1 MTPRERFIAAL
12 ERRPLT
18 GLVPHFELVF
28 YLTMEAFGT
37 VHPTH
42 RVFRQWNQMS
52 AHEQDLQV
60 RDVARVYV
68 ETARRY
74 GHSAIHVQEDPANF
88 EWTSRVLAAIREMS
102 GDTYF
107 LGLHGDPT
115 FAIPDGDGMLA
126 FSEALYEE
134 PESLHRRAERQL
146 AECIEQTERYVKAG
160 GLLDG
165 IFLCSDYCFNTN
177 PFLSPSMFGEFITPY
192 LSRVIRAY
200 RDMGLYTIKHTDGNI
215 MPIVDQMIECNPHA
229 LHSLDPQAGVDL
241 REMRRRYR
249 DKVCLIGNVNC
260 GLLQTGTEEECIRDV
275 ERALR
280 DGMADGP
287 GYIFATSNCV
297 YTGLPLERYELM
309 QRVWKEKGVYP
320 D

>member
-1 MTPRERFIAAL
+1 MTSRERFIAAL

-28 YLTMEAFGT
+28 YLTMEAFGA

-52 AHEQDLQV
+52 AREQDLQV

-88 EWTSRVLAAIREMS
+88 EWTSRVLAAIRELS

-126 FSEALYEE
+126 FSEALYSGCTETQ
-134 PESLHRRAERQL
+134 SLAKSASSR
-146 AECIEQTERYVKAG
+146 
-160 GLLDG
+160 
-165 IFLCSDYCFNTN
+165 N
-177 PFLSPSMFGEFITPY
+177 PFALVAFRWCTSSCMATAAYAPPTASMPMWISP
-192 LSRVIRAY
+192 V
-200 RDMGLYTIKHTDGNI
+200 
-215 MPIVDQMIECNPHA
+215 
-229 LHSLDPQAGVDL
+229 AG
-241 REMRRRYR
+241 
-249 DKVCLIGNVNC
+249 
-260 GLLQTGTEEECIRDV
+260 
-275 ERALR
+275 
-280 DGMADGP
+280 
-287 GYIFATSNCV
+287 S
-297 YTGLPLERYELM
+297 
-309 QRVWKEKGVYP
+309 
-320 D
+320 